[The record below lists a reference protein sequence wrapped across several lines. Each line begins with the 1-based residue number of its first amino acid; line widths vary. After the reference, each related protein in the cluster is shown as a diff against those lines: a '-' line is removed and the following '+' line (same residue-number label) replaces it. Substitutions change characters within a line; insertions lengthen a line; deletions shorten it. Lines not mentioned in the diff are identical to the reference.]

1 MNILLLGSSGF
12 IGRNF
17 KEYMSRFGPYK
28 LYTPSSSQ
36 LNLLHESELE
46 DYLKQLRPD
55 VVVHAAVCRNPK
67 YFPMAAPLS
76 ELEQDLRMFYNLEKY
91 SDFYGKMI
99 YFGSGAEYD
108 KTRDIRSVTEDDN
121 KNGVPETSYG
131 LAKYIVGKTIEE
143 SRNIYNMRVFGLFG
157 KYENWRT
164 TFISGACCK
173 ALKGLPITIRQNTY
187 FDYLDIDDF
196 CPAIKW
202 FIDETPKYHTYNVC
216 SGRKIDLLTIAEKVR
231 RLSGNDVPIYVCQPG
246 LAKEYTAD
254 NGRLR
259 EECTDFSLT
268 DFDESIQRLL
278 VYYQGIDQEIDM
290 LSLLY

>member
-17 KEYMSRFGPYK
+17 KEYISRFGSYE
-28 LYTPSSSQ
+28 LYAPSSAQ
-36 LNLLHESELE
+36 LNLLHEAELKAC
-46 DYLKQLRPD
+46 LKRLQPD
-55 VVVHAAVCRNPK
+55 IVIDAAVCRNPR
-67 YFPMAAPLS
+67 YFPMAVPMS

-91 SDFYGKMI
+91 SDLYGKMI

-108 KTRDIRSVTEDDN
+108 KAYDICSVTEDDA
-121 KNGVPETSYG
+121 KNAVPETSYG
-131 LAKYIVGKTIEE
+131 LAKYIIGKTIEN

-196 CPAIKW
+196 CPVIKW
-202 FIDETPKYHTYNVC
+202 FADETPKYHTYNVC
-216 SGRKIDLLTIAEKVR
+216 SGKKIDLLTIAEKVR
-231 RLSGNDVPIYVCQPG
+231 GLSGNDVPIYVCQPG

-254 NGRLR
+254 NSRLR
-259 EECTDFSLT
+259 KECTAFSLT
-268 DFDESIQRLL
+268 DFEDSIQKLL
-278 VYYQGIDQEIDM
+278 AYYRGIDHEIDL

>member
-17 KEYMSRFGPYK
+17 KEYISRFGQYR
-28 LYTPSSSQ
+28 LYAPSSSQ
-36 LNLLHESELE
+36 LNLLHESEVE
-46 DYLKQLRPD
+46 DHLKQLRPD

-67 YFPMAAPLS
+67 YFPMAAPIS

-108 KTRDIRSVTEDDN
+108 KACNIRSVTEDDN
-121 KNGVPETSYG
+121 KNGVPKTNYG
-131 LAKYIVGKTIEE
+131 LAKYIVGKTIEQ

-157 KYENWRT
+157 KYDNWRT
-164 TFISGACCK
+164 TFMSGAWCK
-173 ALKGLPITIRQNTY
+173 ALKGLPITIRQNTC

-196 CPAIKW
+196 CPVIKW
-202 FIDETPKYHTYNVC
+202 FIDETPKYHTYNIC
-216 SGRKIDLLTIAEKVR
+216 SGKKIDLLTIAEKVR
-231 RLSGNDVPIYVCQPG
+231 CLSGNDVPIYVCLPG
-246 LAKEYTAD
+246 MAKEYTAS
-254 NGRLR
+254 NERLR
-259 EECTDFSLT
+259 KEHSAFSLT
-268 DFDESIQRLL
+268 TLDDSIQKLL
-278 VYYQGIDQEIDM
+278 AYYRAIEQEIDM